1 MPNLASEY
9 LLKYFPYEGLVI
21 YEIGAENGTLAMDLL
36 DFIRNAYPGVYE
48 RTRYNTVENG
58 GRLAKLKEELLDP
71 RPTA

>member
-1 MPNLASEY
+1 
-9 LLKYFPYEGLVI
+9 
-21 YEIGAENGTLAMDLL
+21 MDLL

-48 RTRYNTVENG
+48 RTRYNTVGNG